1 MLRILVSITLAGEP
15 VVAGPGA
22 PGGEPAPIPDRVVLA
37 WDEVGY
43 VPPGVEQAAFGP
55 DALALGPDGAW
66 ALWDPV
72 LRMVHGSGGSF
83 AVPGATD
90 LAFTDSGDL
99 LVLDTRTRTLSR
111 WAGGR
116 QVATVALP
124 GLCPTSVRLRV
135 VDGAAWGE
143 DVHGNLH
150 PIAGLEGGGFTPWT
164 GERLREAGPSLRRVG
179 DGLELDGRRLPLS
192 GVAGARA
199 EGDWLI
205 VDLGTPGHTR
215 RVLYHPGSGARVE
228 VEGQAGWRYR
238 PADGV
243 AVGPD
248 GRVGWIEPGAQ
259 ALVIR
264 MEAP

>member
-15 VVAGPGA
+15 VVEGPGV
-22 PGGEPAPIPDRVVLA
+22 PGGGPAPVPARVELG

-43 VPPGVEQAAFGP
+43 AAAGVERAAFGP

-99 LVLDTRTRTLSR
+99 LVLDTRTRSLSR
-111 WAGGR
+111 WSGGR
-116 QVATVALP
+116 RVATVALP

-135 VDGAAWGE
+135 LDGAAWGE
-143 DVHGNLH
+143 DVLGNLH
-150 PIAGLEGGGFTPWT
+150 PIARVDGTGFAAWN
-164 GERLREAGPSLRRVG
+164 GERLREAAVAVRRVG

-205 VDLGTPGHTR
+205 VDLGAPGHTR
-215 RVLYHPGSGARVE
+215 RVLYHPESGARVDI
-228 VEGQAGWRYR
+228 EGQAGWRYR

-264 MEAP
+264 TEAP